1 MELCSFTITGQVF
14 FKILIYTFFEKKIIQ
29 LEQIIMMISL
39 NLYIHLYL
47 PVPKC
52 IWPIITHI
60 FKKIT

>member
-14 FKILIYTFFEKKIIQ
+14 LKILMYTFFEKIIQ

-39 NLYIHLYL
+39 IHLYL